1 MERLLQRIR
10 RSTRSGSTEHLRF
23 KAEGPRSAGP
33 GKWVTLFTFRL
44 YLLSVRVQE
53 EYTVDDCGRIT
64 SLRRSMLNQAQ
75 AKQLLEQSK

>member
-10 RSTRSGSTEHLRF
+10 RSTLSGSTEHLKL
-23 KAEGPRSAGP
+23 KAEGPRAGGA
-33 GKWVTLFTFRL
+33 GKWVTLVTFRL

-53 EYTVDDCGRIT
+53 EYPVDECGRLT
-64 SLRRSMLNQAQ
+64 SIRRTMLNQAQ